1 MPCVLIVEDDDD
13 SREMLDVLLTSYGYQ
28 TLTARNGQ
36 EALERMR
43 RERPCIVL
51 LDMQMPVMSGWEF
64 RDHQVH
70 DPALANV
77 PVVCITA
84 VYNPEDVEKKLG
96 LNCIPKTAEFGRV
109 LDAVAGACG
118 SAGA

>member
-1 MPCVLIVEDDDD
+1 MACVLIVEDDDD
-13 SREMLDVLLTSYGYQ
+13 SREMLELLLTSYGYE
-28 TLTARNGQ
+28 TLTARNGK

-43 RERPCIVL
+43 QQRPCLVL

-84 VYNPEDVEKKLG
+84 VYNPEDIEKKLG
-96 LNCIPKTAEFGRV
+96 LSCIPKTAEFGRV

-118 SAGA
+118 G